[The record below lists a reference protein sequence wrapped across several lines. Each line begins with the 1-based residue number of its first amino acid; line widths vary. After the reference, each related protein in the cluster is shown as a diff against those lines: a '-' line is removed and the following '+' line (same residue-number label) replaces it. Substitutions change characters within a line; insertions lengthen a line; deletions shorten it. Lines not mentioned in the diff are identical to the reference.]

1 MPAFSV
7 LAAVNLPGLK
17 ILLVFVHLAKHFVV
31 LSIGKLIEEVSRKI
45 PQVLSISCYEA
56 VGLNLAVGA
65 VSPRCP
71 VSDDVFFPL
80 SSAGVV

>member
-7 LAAVNLPGLK
+7 LAAVKLPGLK

-45 PQVLSISCYEA
+45 PQVSISCYEA

-65 VSPRCP
+65 VSPRWP